1 MFTYREI
8 DILLLLMKNKYI
20 KLEDLSIRLDVSTR
34 TIIRDIYNINLL
46 GKKFDYNLEST
57 DKGYTLNFNI
67 EDSEKKLRTHLVSSK
82 LKNINKK
89 IFLLILSNSNMKIYD
104 LAEILFESE
113 SGINNKLSILKKAVL
128 KYDIELKYTSTNGFK
143 IVAEEIDLRRYL
155 LENYMI

>member
-67 EDSEKKLRTHLVSSK
+67 EDSEK
-82 LKNINKK
+82 
-89 IFLLILSNSNMKIYD
+89 
-104 LAEILFESE
+104 
-113 SGINNKLSILKKAVL
+113 
-128 KYDIELKYTSTNGFK
+128 
-143 IVAEEIDLRRYL
+143 
-155 LENYMI
+155 NYEHI

>member
-46 GKKFDYNLEST
+46 GEKFNYNLEST

-67 EDSEKKLRTHLVSSK
+67 EDSEKITKTFS
-82 LKNINKK
+82 
-89 IFLLILSNSNMKIYD
+89 
-104 LAEILFESE
+104 LF
-113 SGINNKLSILKKAVL
+113 
-128 KYDIELKYTSTNGFK
+128 
-143 IVAEEIDLRRYL
+143 
-155 LENYMI
+155 